1 MRARQWRARLS
12 AAAERDFA
20 SILEWTAQRF
30 GTRQARVYRDT
41 LEAAVRALR
50 SGPDVPGSRLRDD
63 ISPGLYLLHVA
74 RNRRRG
80 RHLLLYFVLSEDTIA
95 VVRILHDSMDIGHH
109 LPISSEDA

>member
-1 MRARQWRARLS
+1 MRTRRWRARLS

-20 SILEWTAQRF
+20 SILEWTAERF

-50 SGPDVPGSRLRDD
+50 NGPDVPDSRQRDD
-63 ISPGLYLLHVA
+63 IYPGLYSLHVA

-80 RHLLLYFVLSEDTIA
+80 RHLLLYRTLNEDTIA

-109 LPISSEDA
+109 LPLRSDDN